1 MKYKAIFFDRDGTLT
16 YNDPEIQKESFR
28 LIKEWGG
35 TPYTIEYND
44 MMELFY
50 KAAQGKDYWYKNI
63 EDEIVFFKNYNK
75 LMLEAY
81 GITKD
86 LDERA
91 EILHEIS
98 WLKSKKVFPETIE
111 VLEYFKQ
118 KGYHMGVISDTSPS
132 LKLTLDAAG
141 ISKYFTSFTASS
153 LVGAGK
159 PDPIIF
165 NAALN
170 AQGVTAEESLYV
182 DDYDVEADGARDQ
195 GFTSF
200 LIERTGT
207 RKDKWTISDLRQII
221 DFVES
226 GEIPNK

>member
-28 LIKEWGG
+28 LIKKWGG
-35 TPYTIEYND
+35 TPYTIEYDD
-44 MMELFY
+44 MMQLFY
-50 KAAQGKDYWYKNI
+50 KAAQGKDYWYKNV
-63 EDEIVFFKNYNK
+63 EDEIEFFKKYNQ

-86 LDERA
+86 LDKCA

-98 WLKSKKVFPETIE
+98 WLKSKKVFPEAIE
-111 VLEYFKQ
+111 VLEYFNQ

-141 ISKYFTSFTASS
+141 ISQYFTSFTASS

-170 AQGVTAEESLYV
+170 AQGVTAQESLYV

-200 LIERTGT
+200 LIERTGE
-207 RKDKWTISDLRQII
+207 RKDKWTISNLKQII

-226 GEIPNK
+226 GDIPNS